1 MEKLAVVCLIRDVVM
16 DDEAAVDIDH
26 PLEVVRRELRC
37 AAGTHRLCLGL
48 AEDQDLLVAPFEL
61 LVPARELVLAAAQGG
76 NRVAESLPM
85 RRLIVVALRNLL
97 IDDVEAVEVVGDLG
111 ELSR

>member
-26 PLEVVRRELRC
+26 ALEVVRWELRC
-37 AAGTHRLCLGL
+37 AAVTHRLCLGL
-48 AEDQDLLVAPFEL
+48 VED
-61 LVPARELVLAAAQGG
+61 QGG

-85 RRLIVVALRNLL
+85 RRLIVVGLRF
-97 IDDVEAVEVVGDLG
+97 
-111 ELSR
+111 